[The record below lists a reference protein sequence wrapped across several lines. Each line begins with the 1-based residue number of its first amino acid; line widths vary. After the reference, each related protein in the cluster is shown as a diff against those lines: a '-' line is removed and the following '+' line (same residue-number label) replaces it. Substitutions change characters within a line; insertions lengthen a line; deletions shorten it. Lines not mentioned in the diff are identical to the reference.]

1 MDIVF
6 LLREGW
12 RITRTSW
19 SLWVLSTA
27 LFLAFVP
34 AGLLAGGLGAAAAI
48 VTLPQTRLEPDWLDA
63 LRRLPPLT
71 WAVVGIVAVLALVAS
86 AAMSYIAQAATIHGA
101 ALAAGR
107 QQPVSLGEAL
117 QLGRPRL
124 VRLLGLAVT
133 VGALISILTLIPLV
147 LRLLAAQQVG
157 PFGVLLLEAGQITLS
172 PVLSAVGLAIFL
184 VVLAIAVEDVNA
196 RRAPGRAWAVFR
208 KGWWAFLLVLFISFL
223 SGLAVA
229 VLILPIIVIIP
240 LVLLNSLI
248 GGAALLVYGAIA
260 GPLSFVLL
268 IFTAVF
274 ATTLYTLVYQAA
286 ARLADATAGPA
297 QA

>member
-34 AGLLAGGLGAAAAI
+34 AGLLAGGLGAAAAAM
-48 VTLPQTRLEPDWLDA
+48 TFPSAGPEPDWLNA
-63 LRRLPPLT
+63 IRNWPA
-71 WAVVGIVAVLALVAS
+71 WAWLVLGVVAILLLVAS
-86 AAMSYIAQAATIHGA
+86 TAVSYVAQAATIHGA
-101 ALAAGR
+101 ALAAER
-107 QQPVSLGEAL
+107 QQPVTLGETL

-124 VRLLGLAVT
+124 RRLLGLAVT
-133 VGALISILTLIPLV
+133 VGALISILTLVPLV
-147 LRLLAAQQVG
+147 LRLLVAQQIG
-157 PFGVLLLEAGQITLS
+157 PFGALLLEAGQVALS

-184 VVLAIAVEDVNA
+184 VVLAIAVEDVSA

-208 KGWWAFLLVLFISFL
+208 KGWWAFLLVLFVSVL
-223 SGLAVA
+223 PGLAIAALTVP
-229 VLILPIIVIIP
+229 VVFIVPLFILD
-240 LVLLNSLI
+240 SLI
-248 GGAALLVYGAIA
+248 GGAALLVYCAVA
-260 GPLSFVLL
+260 GLLGFALL

-274 ATTLYTLVYQAA
+274 STTLYTLVYQAA

-297 QA
+297 